1 MALLTSKSAGWRR
14 SSRLVVLALGLAA
27 FTFASAQPAPVG
39 EVIARASA
47 YVAEFE
53 RTFAALV
60 AEEVYDQGRKL
71 RLRSSFM
78 LVLVPGRGLTQF
90 RDVFEVNGKPV
101 HDRDDRLL
109 SLFLHPSPSSLEQA
123 RRITEESTRYN
134 VGPVE
139 RTINVPLFAM
149 LFLHPD
155 NVARFA
161 FSSAGEATIAGR
173 HVRAINF
180 HEVTLPTIVKG
191 PGDKNLPSKGRI
203 WIEPATGAV
212 LQTRHQVDDD
222 GGLGTITV
230 RFAED
235 RKLGIL
241 VPAKMDEIYQGLRF
255 PAVIRGT
262 ATYDHYQLAGVSTD
276 TEIAKPPVKPPG

>member
-1 MALLTSKSAGWRR
+1 MALLTSKSVGWRR
-14 SSRLVVLALGLAA
+14 SSSLIVLALWLAS
-27 FTFASAQPAPVG
+27 FTFASAQPAPVD

-53 RTFAALV
+53 RTFASLV
-60 AEEVYDQGRKL
+60 AEEVYDQGRKH

-78 LVLVPGRGLTQF
+78 LVLVPGRGFTPF
-90 RDVFEVNGKPV
+90 RDTFEVNGKPV

-109 SLFLHPSPSSLEQA
+109 SLFLNPSASSLEQA

-134 VGPVE
+134 GAVE

-155 NVARFA
+155 NVTHFT
-161 FSSAGEATIAGR
+161 FSNAGEATIAGR
-173 HVRAINF
+173 RVRAINY
-180 HEVTLPTIVKG
+180 HEVTLPAIVKG
-191 PGDKNLPSKGRI
+191 TGGKDLPSKGRI

-241 VPAKMDEIYQGLRF
+241 VPAKMDEVYQGLRF
-255 PAVIRGT
+255 PAVIRAT
-262 ATYDHYQLAGVSTD
+262 ATYDRYQRVGVSTD